1 MRTKQVK
8 HKNMFKDCSY
18 MKVQLQLFIST
29 MIIPWRGNNWSLN
42 WRANQKQWL
51 LKDLLIASPKHESSM
66 EIQNINIY
74 SFIFLY
80 SSKILSLHR
89 LSSIHFNRFYF
100 SPHISI
106 PRTTARLMRLSTLYH
121 VRIREIIP
129 LTVKKN
135 STLQEVKVF
144 RFFKSQS
151 Y

>member
-1 MRTKQVK
+1 
-8 HKNMFKDCSY
+8 MFKDCSY

-29 MIIPWRGNNWSLN
+29 MIIPWRGNWSLN

-74 SFIFLY
+74 SLIFLY
-80 SSKILSLHR
+80 SSKILSLNR
-89 LSSIHFNRFYF
+89 LSLIHFNRFYF

-106 PRTTARLMRLSTLYH
+106 PRTTAYLMRLSALYY
-121 VRIREIIP
+121 VRIREMIP